1 MFKKV
6 LIANRGEIALRILRA
21 CREMGIK
28 TVVVHSKADT
38 EAKYVRLADERVCI
52 GSAPSKDS
60 YLNMSRLLAA
70 AEITGADAIHPGYG
84 FFSENA
90 VFARMVREHGMTFIG
105 PSPEHIMLMGD
116 KIMGKRTVQEL
127 GIPVVPGSDGAVD
140 TEEQALEIAHSMG
153 YPVLIKATSGGG
165 GKGMQIAYDD
175 IQLVEGH
182 RLARLEA
189 KANFGDDQVFIEKY
203 LEKPR
208 HIEIQILADHYGNVV
223 HLGERDCS
231 IQRRHQK
238 LWEEAPSPAITPAER
253 AAIGETVVA
262 AMKKLGYQ
270 GLGTVEFLYE
280 NSQFYFI
287 EMNTRVQVEHPVT
300 EMITGLDLVQN
311 QIRVAAGEPL
321 GFTQE
326 DVKLRGH
333 AIECRVN
340 AENPETF
347 MPSPGTVTHYHV
359 PGGFGVRVD
368 SALYGGYKIPPY
380 YDSLAAK
387 LIVHGKDR
395 EDCLSRLKGA
405 LSEFVI
411 GGIET
416 TLPLHR
422 KLVVNKDMK
431 KGDYTIHWL
440 EKVFF
445 GKKKD
450 EKTDEVDK

>member
-1 MFKKV
+1 MFKKI

-21 CREMGIK
+21 CREMNIGS
-28 TVVVHSKADT
+28 VVVHSKADMD
-38 EAKYVRLADERVCI
+38 AKHVRLADERVCI
-52 GSAPSKDS
+52 GAAASKDS
-60 YLNMSRLLAA
+60 YLNMPRILAA
-70 AEITGADAIHPGYG
+70 AEITGADAVHPGYG

-90 VFARMVREHGMTFIG
+90 DFARMVIEHGMTFIG
-105 PSPEHIMLMGD
+105 PSPEHIALMGD
-116 KIMGKRTVQEL
+116 KVTGKAKVKQL
-127 GIPVVPGSDGAVD
+127 GIPVVPGSDGAIE
-140 TEEQALEIAHSMG
+140 TEDEAVQIANVIG
-153 YPVLIKATSGGG
+153 YPVLVKAKSGGG
-165 GKGMQIAYDD
+165 GKGMQVAFDD
-175 IQLVEGH
+175 KALRDGYN
-182 RLARLEA
+182 LARLEA
-189 KANFGDDQVFIEKY
+189 KANFGDDSVFIEKY

-208 HIEIQILADHYGNVV
+208 HIEVQVLADHYGNVV

-231 IQRRHQK
+231 VHRRYQK
-238 LWEEAPSPAITPAER
+238 LWDEAAPPVTTDAVR
-253 AAIGETVVA
+253 ASIGSIVVK
-262 AMKKLGYQ
+262 AMKGLGYQ

-280 NSQFYFI
+280 NGQFYFI

-326 DVKLRGH
+326 DIQFRGH

-340 AENPETF
+340 AEHPETF
-347 MPSPGTVTHYHV
+347 MPCPGKITHYHI

-368 SALYGGYKIPPY
+368 SALYGGYCIPPY

-395 EDCLSRLKGA
+395 EDCMNRLRRA

-422 KLVVNKDMK
+422 RLVVDETMK
-431 KGDYTIHWL
+431 RGDYNIHWL
-440 EKVFF
+440 EKIFL
-445 GKKKD
+445 KNK
-450 EKTDEVDK
+450 

>member
-38 EAKYVRLADERVCI
+38 DAKYVRLADERVCI
-52 GSAPSKDS
+52 GAASSKDS
-60 YLNMSRLLAA
+60 YLNMSRILAA
-70 AEITGADAIHPGYG
+70 AEITGADAVHPGYG

-105 PSPEHIMLMGD
+105 PSPEHITLMGD
-116 KIMGKRTVQEL
+116 KITGKTTVKEL
-127 GIPVVPGSDGAVD
+127 GIPVVPGSDGAIE
-140 TEEQALEIAHSMG
+140 TEEQALEVARDMG

-165 GKGMQIAYDD
+165 GKGMQIAYSDQ
-175 IQLVEGH
+175 QLVDGYH
-182 RLARLEA
+182 LARLEA
-189 KANFGDDQVFIEKY
+189 KANFGDDAVFIEKY

-238 LWEEAPSPAITPAER
+238 LWEEAPSPVITPAER
-253 AAIGETVVA
+253 AAIGETVVN

-280 NSQFYFI
+280 NGQFYFI

-300 EMITGLDLVQN
+300 EMICGLDLVQN

-326 DVKLRGH
+326 DIKLRGH

-411 GGIET
+411 GGIDT

-422 KLVVNKDMK
+422 KLVVNEDMK

-445 GKKKD
+445 GAKKK
-450 EKTDEVDK
+450 EEVK

>member
-21 CREMGIK
+21 CREMGIQ

-60 YLNMSRLLAA
+60 YLNMSRILAA

-105 PSPEHIMLMGD
+105 PSPEHISLMGD
-116 KIMGKRTVQEL
+116 KITGKNTVKEL
-127 GIPVVPGSDGAVD
+127 GIPVVPGSEGALENE
-140 TEEQALEIAHSMG
+140 TQALEIARSMG

-175 IQLVEGH
+175 EQLVSGYH
-182 RLARLEA
+182 LARLEA
-189 KANFGDDQVFIEKY
+189 KANFGDDQVFMEKY
-203 LEKPR
+203 LQKPR

-238 LWEEAPSPAITPAER
+238 LWEEAPSPVITPAER
-253 AAIGETVVA
+253 AAIGEVVVN
-262 AMKKLGYQ
+262 AMRKLGYQ

-280 NSQFYFI
+280 NGQFYFI

-321 GFTQE
+321 GFTQK
-326 DVKLRGH
+326 DVELRGH

-347 MPSPGTVTHYHV
+347 MPSPGTISHYHV

-368 SALYGGYKIPPY
+368 SALYAGYKIPPY

-387 LIVHGKDR
+387 LIVHGKNR

-411 GGIET
+411 GGIDT

-422 KLVVNKDMK
+422 KLVVNEDMK

-445 GKKKD
+445 GHQKKP
-450 EKTDEVDK
+450 E

>member
-1 MFKKV
+1 
-6 LIANRGEIALRILRA
+6 
-21 CREMGIK
+21 
-28 TVVVHSKADT
+28 
-38 EAKYVRLADERVCI
+38 
-52 GSAPSKDS
+52 
-60 YLNMSRLLAA
+60 
-70 AEITGADAIHPGYG
+70 
-84 FFSENA
+84 
-90 VFARMVREHGMTFIG
+90 
-105 PSPEHIMLMGD
+105 
-116 KIMGKRTVQEL
+116 
-127 GIPVVPGSDGAVD
+127 
-140 TEEQALEIAHSMG
+140 
-153 YPVLIKATSGGG
+153 
-165 GKGMQIAYDD
+165 
-175 IQLVEGH
+175 
-182 RLARLEA
+182 
-189 KANFGDDQVFIEKY
+189 
-203 LEKPR
+203 
-208 HIEIQILADHYGNVV
+208 
-223 HLGERDCS
+223 
-231 IQRRHQK
+231 
-238 LWEEAPSPAITPAER
+238 
-253 AAIGETVVA
+253 
-262 AMKKLGYQ
+262 
-270 GLGTVEFLYE
+270 
-280 NSQFYFI
+280 
-287 EMNTRVQVEHPVT
+287 VEHPVT

>member
-21 CREMGIK
+21 CREMGIQ
-28 TVVVHSKADT
+28 TVVVHSKADVD
-38 EAKYVRLADERVCI
+38 AKYVRLADERVCI
-52 GSAPSKDS
+52 GEAPSKDS
-60 YLNMSRLLAA
+60 YLNMSRILSA

-90 VFARMVREHGMTFIG
+90 IFARMVKDHGMTFIG
-105 PSPEHIMLMGD
+105 PSPEHIALMGD
-116 KIMGKRTVQEL
+116 KITGKSTVEKL
-127 GIPVVPGSDGAVD
+127 GIPVVPGSDGAVE
-140 TEEQALEIAHSMG
+140 TEEEALEVSRAMG
-153 YPVLIKATSGGG
+153 YPVLVKATSGGG
-165 GKGMQIAYDD
+165 GKGMQVAYSDED
-175 IQLVEGH
+175 LAEGYS
-182 RLARLEA
+182 LARLEA
-189 KANFGDDQVFIEKY
+189 KANFGDDRVFIEKY

-208 HIEIQILADHYGNVV
+208 HIEIQILADHYGNIVY
-223 HLGERDCS
+223 LGERDCS

-238 LWEEAPSPAITPAER
+238 LWEEAPSPALTQAER
-253 AAIGETVVA
+253 EKIGETVVS

-270 GLGTVEFLYE
+270 GLGTIEFLYE
-280 NSQFYFI
+280 DGQFYFI

-311 QIRVAAGEPL
+311 QIKVAAGEPL

-326 DVKLRGH
+326 DIKLRGH

-340 AENPETF
+340 AEHPETF
-347 MPSPGTVTHYHV
+347 MPSPGTVTHYHI

-395 EDCLSRLKGA
+395 EDCLSRLRGA

-411 GGIET
+411 GGIKT

-422 KLVVNKDMK
+422 KLADDDCMK

-440 EKVFF
+440 EKTFF
-445 GKKKD
+445 SK
-450 EKTDEVDK
+450 